1 MKARRGPP
9 ERRGPMRI
17 GKQNR
22 QRVLQLKKYFNL
34 IEKRRWRFQMEP

>member
-22 QRVLQLKKYFNL
+22 QRVLRLKKRFDL
-34 IEKRRWRFQMEP
+34 IEDGRWRL

>member
-22 QRVLQLKKYFNL
+22 QRVLQLKKRFDL
-34 IEKRRWRFQMEP
+34 IEDGRWRL